1 MEHWRTYRILI
12 GFLIIG
18 LSTSCVKEE
27 LGENIIHN
35 GDLVIPTLSP
45 ISQYETSHQN
55 HEWNDGWYSHSDV
68 SSTGLQA
75 MGSLTYFDY
84 GNDGDMDVFV
94 QIEEPA
100 PQYFNTWIIENKGKN
115 GTKTQWKKRKDVIS
129 EILPNGNRI
138 PSGGR
143 KMTQS
148 DIDNDGDTDFVFF
161 IADDDSYYWESGS
174 GNGPGGG
181 IYAFIYDE
189 PTKTYSPIEI
199 EPYQN
204 GGNHWF
210 YHGGTLGDVNGDG
223 LVDII
228 AGTVEISVWINKGDL
243 IFEKQELNIFETN
256 FICSSTIF
264 DINQDGYVDLIV
276 SDANTFGDYKS
287 SRTFG
292 YILYGIPTY
301 PYFDKENKKELTAD
315 RDGPEFP
322 TQYDCLFDV
331 SITDWDND
339 GDYDL
344 FTSGYTIVGNDNMS
358 FLINYFENTDN
369 GLVNKT
375 TDLFYQNQNEGIIN
389 HSGLIKAWDID
400 NDGNK
405 ELLIEASADWYSSQQ
420 GWNSFKLING
430 KLTRTNI

>member
-1 MEHWRTYRILI
+1 MRKLPIYISLLLLLTCAKD
-12 GFLIIG
+12 
-18 LSTSCVKEE
+18 STEDNQEDSKE
-27 LGENIIHN
+27 
-35 GDLVIPTLSP
+35 VIDASNDIPEQAP
-45 ISQYETSHQN
+45 ISQYKTSHQN
-55 HEWNDGWYSHSDV
+55 HEWNDGWYSHTDV
-68 SSTGLQA
+68 NSTGLQA

-94 QIEEPA
+94 QIEAPS
-100 PQYFNTWIIENKGKN
+100 PQYFNTWIIENKG
-115 GTKTQWKKRKDVIS
+115 TSWKKRKDVIS
-129 EILPNGNRI
+129 EILPSGKRI

-161 IADDDSYYWESGS
+161 IADDDSYYWEVGP
-174 GNGPGGG
+174 GNGAGGG
-181 IYAFIYDE
+181 IYAFIYDSN
-189 PTKTYSPIEI
+189 THRFSPIEI
-199 EPYQN
+199 EPYQAS
-204 GGNHWF
+204 GNEF
-210 YHGGTLGDVNGDG
+210 LYHGGTLGDVNGDG

-228 AGTVEISVWINKGDL
+228 AGTTDIRVWINQGNLSFQRKDIDVFMNL
-243 IFEKQELNIFETN
+243 
-256 FICSSTIF
+256 FICSSTVF
-264 DINQDGYVDLIV
+264 DINQDGYLDLIV
-276 SDANTFGDYKS
+276 SDADTFADYKLS
-287 SRTFG
+287 GRTFG
-292 YILYGIPTY
+292 YILYGIPEY
-301 PYFDKENKKELTAD
+301 PYFDNENKVELTAD
-315 RDGPEFP
+315 RDGPVFP

-344 FTSGYTIVGNDNMS
+344 FTSGYTITGNDDMT

-375 TDLFYQNQNEGIIN
+375 KDLFYENQNEGIIN

-430 KLTRTNI
+430 KLTRVLIR

>member
-1 MEHWRTYRILI
+1 MEQWRNYRILI
-12 GFLIIG
+12 GILLLGF
-18 LSTSCVKEE
+18 STSCEKSEIDDIDD
-27 LGENIIHN
+27 IIN
-35 GDLVIPTLSP
+35 NNQNEIPQVSP
-45 ISQYETSHQN
+45 TSQYKTSLQN
-55 HEWNDGWYSHSDV
+55 HEWNDGWYSHTDV
-68 SSTGLQA
+68 NSAGLQA
-75 MGSLTYFDY
+75 QGSLTYFDY

-94 QIEEPA
+94 QIEAPS
-100 PQYFNTWIIENKGKN
+100 PQYFNTWIIENKG
-115 GTKTQWKKRKDVIS
+115 TSWKKRKDVIS
-129 EILPNGNRI
+129 EILPSGKRI

-161 IADDDSYYWESGS
+161 IADDDSYYWEAGS

-181 IYAFIYDE
+181 IFAFIYDSN
-189 PTKTYSPIEI
+189 THRFSPIEI
-199 EPYQN
+199 EPYQA
-204 GGNHWF
+204 GSNHVF

-228 AGTVEISVWINKGDL
+228 AGTIEISVWINKGDL
-243 IFEKQELNIFETN
+243 IFEKQELNVYEN
-256 FICSSTIF
+256 SFICSSTIF
-264 DINQDGYVDLIV
+264 DINQDGYLDLIV
-276 SDANTFGDYKS
+276 SDSDTFGNYKS

-301 PYFDKENKKELTAD
+301 PYFDKENKVELTAD
-315 RDGPEFP
+315 RDGPESP
-322 TQYDCLFDV
+322 RQYDCLFDV

-369 GLVNKT
+369 GLINKT
-375 TDLFYQNQNEGIIN
+375 TDLFYENQNEGIIN
-389 HSGLIKAWDID
+389 NSGLIKAWDID

-405 ELLIEASADWYSSQQ
+405 ELLIEASTNMNSTQQ
-420 GWNSFKLING
+420 GWNSFKIING
-430 KLTRTNI
+430 KLTRTNL